1 MLYGLVIAC
10 KVCQLM
16 STTEQR
22 RKIGTL
28 EGTRFEVLLA
38 NSLEKWITEMIRLLW
53 YTVKTGQ
60 LFFNVFI
67 QITLNH

>member
-1 MLYGLVIAC
+1 M
-10 KVCQLM
+10 
-16 STTEQR
+16 
-22 RKIGTL
+22 